1 MVIKVCLAGATG
13 WAGSELARSIARTAG
28 LALVAAVSR
37 KHAGRGLGE
46 VLGEPH
52 LTCPVE
58 ARGVTLP
65 PPFSAEAVACWISEF
80 WLGMQFADLLD
91 VKDER
96 VRHRAAL
103 DAMQWLLESLDARAS
118 KRSAGARKRR

>member
-1 MVIKVCLAGATG
+1 MSSSNTPSKPGLREKFLPRLLAWKKVVLEVVRDAIKAF
-13 WAGSELARSIARTAG
+13 
-28 LALVAAVSR
+28 
-37 KHAGRGLGE
+37 
-46 VLGEPH
+46 
-52 LTCPVE
+52 E

-80 WLGMQFADLLD
+80 WLGMEFADLLD

-118 KRSAGARKRR
+118 TRSAGARKRR